1 MRVLHNVFIHQCF
14 LLVGFVFGSF
24 LNSLQKRKVL
34 IKSILPVLSIVLYN
48 RTHDAHIFALKYL
61 LDIDAAF
68 LELLIVLQK
77 IKFFITQ

>member
-34 IKSILPVLSIVLYN
+34 IKSSFPSLVLFS
-48 RTHDAHIFALKYL
+48 TTDSWMQHIFALKYL